1 MNIYEV
7 ALQYLKEGKKGIVA
21 TVVNKVGAAPREE
34 GAKMFIGEEGRVAG
48 TIGGG
53 RLEAEVEQNALADMG
68 RKDGN
73 LLGFRMN
80 AREVA
85 DDGMLCGGDV
95 DVLLEPVLGNH
106 RDVYEKV
113 GEYLQKGARAII
125 VTRFGRG
132 FLQKALVDRH
142 GGIWGDPMD
151 VGEVAKL
158 RDFWNEKKVR
168 MVDAATV
175 VEPLSALPHL
185 YIFGAGHVSQ
195 YLATVAKIVD
205 FNVTVIDDREEFANP
220 GRFPGAD
227 RVMAADFRKVFDK
240 LEFTGTEYVVIVT
253 RGHAHDAVVLEET
266 VQRPTRYIGM
276 IGSKRKVGII
286 FDHLRDKG
294 VNEDTLRSVY
304 APIGIDINSETPQ
317 EIAISIVAELIR
329 VRGES

>member
-1 MNIYEV
+1 M

-53 RLEAEVEQNALADMG
+53 RLEAEVEQNALADIG

-73 LLGFRMN
+73 LVSFRMN

-95 DVLLEPVLGNH
+95 DVLLEPVLGTH
-106 RDVYEKV
+106 RDVYEKL
-113 GEYLQKGARAII
+113 GEYVQKGARAIV

-132 FLQKALVDRH
+132 FLQKTLVDRH

-151 VGEVAKL
+151 AAEVAKL
-158 RDFWNEKKVR
+158 RDFWNEKRVR
-168 MVDAATV
+168 MVDNTTV
-175 VEPLSALPHL
+175 MEPLSALPRL

-195 YLATVAKIVD
+195 HLATVARIVD
-205 FNVTVIDDREEFANP
+205 FKITVIDDREEFANP
-220 GRFPGAD
+220 VRFPEAD
-227 RVMAADFRKVFDK
+227 RVIVGDFRKVFDE
-240 LEFTGTEYVVIVT
+240 LEFTGSEYVVIVT

-266 VQRPTRYIGM
+266 VQRPTRYMGM

-294 VNEDTLRSVY
+294 VSEDILKSVY
-304 APIGIDINSETPQ
+304 APVGIEINSETPQ
-317 EIAISIVAELIR
+317 EIAISIVAEMIK